1 MLPDH
6 RALGV
11 FDRARCL
18 AQILAQERLEWPF
31 ADEAD
36 TGAVGLV
43 EDRKAGRAGAPAHLL
58 LVEVADGKQ
67 GFTQGGRRHLVQKV
81 TLILGRVRTLPEPP
95 APAAVAVQSR
105 IMSGCDPRGPQA
117 VHVVQTD
124 AELDLPV
131 AQDVGVRS
139 APGLV

>member
-18 AQILAQERLEWPF
+18 AQVLAEERLEWPF

-36 TGAVGLV
+36 TGAVWLV
-43 EDRKAGRAGAPAHLL
+43 EDRKAGGVGAPAHLL

-81 TLILGRVRTLPEPP
+81 TLVLGCVRTLQEPP
-95 APAAVAVQSR
+95 PPGVAVHSR
-105 IMSGCDPRGPQA
+105 IMSRGDPRCPQA
-117 VHVVQTD
+117 MHVVET
-124 AELDLPV
+124 
-131 AQDVGVRS
+131 
-139 APGLV
+139 